1 MRPTNRT
8 RPVPGSDRLPDL
20 ERGLTRMVQMALRKG
35 IGAPTLV
42 TWVQRTAANLGF
54 SDPDECVPQLTKMLV
69 VQLNQAHAKV

>member
-1 MRPTNRT
+1 
-8 RPVPGSDRLPDL
+8 
-20 ERGLTRMVQMALRKG
+20 MVQMALRKG

-69 VQLNQAHAKV
+69 VQMNQAHAKV